1 MSWNR
6 NYTDRGPR
14 RAKWSIRRRR
24 SSGRMARKWIEPPS
38 RSTASAEQSRGLRG
52 GVAATCQRAHR
63 LATASL
69 AVTPTGS
76 CPLARDG
83 LHIRTRPSGTMKQQ
97 PGTPT
102 ELFDLSG
109 RVALVTGG
117 SRGLGREMAL
127 AFARFG
133 ADVIIASRQQDAC
146 DAVAEEIRRTTGR
159 RALGRACH
167 VGRWQDLDALADAA
181 CQDFGAVDVLVN
193 NAGMSPL
200 YPSVEAVS
208 EELWDKVL
216 AVNLKGPFRLTA
228 LIGSRMARGNG
239 GGGTKNHTAAAR
251 RAAPRGTTL
260 R

>member
-1 MSWNR
+1 
-6 NYTDRGPR
+6 
-14 RAKWSIRRRR
+14 
-24 SSGRMARKWIEPPS
+24 
-38 RSTASAEQSRGLRG
+38 
-52 GVAATCQRAHR
+52 
-63 LATASL
+63 
-69 AVTPTGS
+69 
-76 CPLARDG
+76 
-83 LHIRTRPSGTMKQQ
+83 MKQQ

-133 ADVIIASRQQDAC
+133 ADVIIASRKQDAC

-208 EELWDKVL
+208 EELWDKVVTVARATFL
-216 AVNLKGPFRLTA
+216 MADH
-228 LIGSRMARGNG
+228 SRPAE
-239 GGGTKNHTAAAR
+239 
-251 RAAPRGTTL
+251 PRKP
-260 R
+260 